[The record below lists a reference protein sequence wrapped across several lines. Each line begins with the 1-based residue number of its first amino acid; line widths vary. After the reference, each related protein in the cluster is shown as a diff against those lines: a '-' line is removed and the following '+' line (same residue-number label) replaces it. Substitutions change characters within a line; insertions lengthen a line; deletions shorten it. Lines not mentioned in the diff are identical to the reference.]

1 MNQVEYL
8 EPSLAQVVERI
19 GTRYVTVVGAPRGV
33 EVPVSGPAIHDPLS
47 SVPPRPGS
55 MVLLVGLT
63 AGSPEAAA
71 TLRGLGGATAAVLRA
86 DARDAA
92 PLAEAAAQAGVA
104 LVALES
110 AMSWSHLHTLVEETV
125 LLGENLVAAPGGD
138 LGSVPVGDL
147 NTLVN
152 LIAETLDRPVGIVD
166 TQWRLLAYSAVPGQ
180 VNDDLQ
186 RDVILNRVVP
196 ERNAPR
202 ETRRLLLTTG
212 RALRFLTNAPYDTAD
227 HTIWRVGAGIRGG
240 QEPLGMLWVLEG
252 RDQLPDDRLVLVEE
266 FARLAAAH
274 LLRARTARTADR
286 ERHGELVGQALDG
299 TNPRTACR
307 RLGLD
312 PDAGIAVLAVAGLS
326 LGADDPPGEHLLDG
340 VATYFDAYRRSAAC
354 VLRAETVYC
363 LVPTPDL
370 TTLREI
376 AADLVRQLGRRGRLV
391 AAIGGRVPAEALPRS
406 RREADLAL
414 AALRASAADP
424 GATAGS
430 GPAGGPGSAVGTIDE
445 VRAAATLI
453 ELRAL
458 LEDHPGLL
466 LHEADPALPTGTP
479 SSGTPSSG
487 APSSGA
493 LSGARSSGALSG
505 ARSSGALSGAL
516 SSGARASGALSET
529 AESALAWIESHGDV
543 RAAARRLGVHPNTLR
558 YRVRKLAADGLD
570 LSDPQTRLVT
580 WLRLRLL

>member
-55 MVLLVGLT
+55 MVLLIGLT

-86 DARDAA
+86 GAQDAA

-125 LLGENLVAAPGGD
+125 LLGENLVSAPGGD

-240 QEPLGMLWVLEG
+240 REPLGMLWVLEG

-414 AALRASAADP
+414 AALRASA
-424 GATAGS
+424 T
-430 GPAGGPGSAVGTIDE
+430 AVGTIDE

-458 LEDHPGLL
+458 LDDHPDLL
-466 LHEADPALPTGTP
+466 LHEP
-479 SSGTPSSG
+479 SEG
-487 APSSGA
+487 
-493 LSGARSSGALSG
+493 
-505 ARSSGALSGAL
+505 
-516 SSGARASGALSET
+516 LSEA

-558 YRVRKLAADGLD
+558 YRVRRLAADGLD